1 MELKIEDLIVKCT
14 NCEGTG
20 KLENPAMKQN
30 RGSYGNH
37 LAYATPVNCDK
48 CQGRGS
54 ILTESGKT
62 LIEFF
67 QIAKAKHFIY

>member
-1 MELKIEDLIVKCT
+1 MEIKIEDLMMNCT
-14 NCEGTG
+14 DCEGTG
-20 KLENPAMKQN
+20 KLENPAMNQN

-37 LAYATPVNCDK
+37 LVYATPIDCEK
-48 CQGRGS
+48 CHGKGS

-62 LIEFF
+62 LIDFF

>member
-1 MELKIEDLIVKCT
+1 MELKIEDLMMKCIR
-14 NCEGTG
+14 CEGAG
-20 KLENPAMKQN
+20 KLENPAMNRN
-30 RGSYGNH
+30 RGSYGSR
-37 LAYATPVNCDK
+37 LVYATPIDCDK
-48 CQGRGS
+48 CNGKGS

>member
-1 MELKIEDLIVKCT
+1 MELKIEDLIVNCT

-20 KLENPAMKQN
+20 KLENSAMRQN
-30 RGSYGNH
+30 SGSYGSH
-37 LAYATPVNCDK
+37 LIYATPVDCDK
-48 CQGRGS
+48 CNGKGA